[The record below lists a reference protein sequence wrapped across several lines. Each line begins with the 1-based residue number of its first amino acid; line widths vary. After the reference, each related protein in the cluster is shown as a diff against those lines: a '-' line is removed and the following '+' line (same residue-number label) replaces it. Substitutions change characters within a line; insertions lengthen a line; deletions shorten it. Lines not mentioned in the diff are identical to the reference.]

1 MFIDGYGVFAAC
13 RKIAC
18 LAILL
23 AFSSSAQAI
32 FKADPVDVT
41 FESTQRI
48 FTERTAQEYSYVV
61 GEITITDGSPQTQW
75 SIGKGKGEPKYG
87 VTDFIL
93 SLDRPDVSTL
103 TRTPTTVGETV
114 YYRYILLDDPT
125 ASIELF
131 DVIVQDGT
139 RRNTLT
145 FTVGL
150 FNDPPRVY
158 DSEEEIITSET
169 TPTVGTYTGTF
180 VVGEV
185 STIVFSAN
193 EANTLENNATAQYFT
208 WSIIPN
214 VDSLA
219 TVFFAN
225 TDESQFIISPQNIP
239 GQPESDVGDVGV
251 VYKSS
256 RSENFADAGYT
267 LVVRDTL
274 GGAAT
279 VTVLLTPE
287 PPVIS
292 YKGSSVEDSE
302 LAVSI
307 EALGDGRSFELSS
320 EYACPT
326 LNPKCLSWSGD
337 DVDISSTSTAGG
349 DTVRVTVPEGTD
361 VGTSFT
367 VTVLVSGSMPVSES
381 TVNVTIAANMP
392 PEIVSIDGQIT
403 RRLFSVSPNLETV
416 RFPVVATDDFDPES
430 MTWAISNAAGSGKGT
445 ASFVVMDGMM
455 ESTATTA
462 VGSNVMVNFSKGTG
476 TQSSAFTLTVTDGAG
491 LVDTATVTVSPPGGL
506 TVPDRGAGWDRYP
519 DVVAETG
526 SSVVLTF
533 RASDPGLG
541 EKAALRWSVEDL
553 RNLVFDST
561 NSLTVTTGPEG
572 RFVFRFSPST
582 QRAGR
587 FLVRVTNSHS
597 IYFTSI
603 ISLTRTELGNESPT
617 VTARVDDVS
626 FSSSG
631 QAGIIGFPEG
641 LVTTDISFSAH
652 DPVGRPL
659 ERSTVVWTLGEQS
672 GVRVFFVDTNKGEN
686 VVVQFEEPPV
696 EGNYF
701 VILAAYGNAL
711 NAIRVDT
718 LAEAVEQLRIRTFL
732 GGAVR

>member
-32 FKADPVDVT
+32 FKAEPVDVT

-131 DVIVQDGT
+131 DVIVQDGA

-158 DSEEEIITSET
+158 DSEGEIITSET

-193 EANTLENNATAQYFT
+193 EAKTLENNATAQYFT

-307 EALGDGRSFELSS
+307 EALGIGRSFELSS

-361 VGTSFT
+361 AGTSFT

-392 PEIVSIDGQIT
+392 PEIVSIDGQIA

-445 ASFVVMDGMM
+445 ASFVVNDDLQ
-455 ESTATTA
+455 ETA

-476 TQSSAFTLTVTDGAG
+476 TQSSAFTLTVTDRAG
-491 LVDTATVTVSPPGGL
+491 LVGTATVTVSPPGGF

-533 RASDPGLG
+533 RAIDPGLG
-541 EKAALRWSVEDL
+541 EKAALRWSVENL
-553 RNLVFDST
+553 RYLVFDST
-561 NSLTVTTGPEG
+561 NSVITGPEAKL
-572 RFVFRFSPST
+572 VFRFSPST
-582 QRAGR
+582 RRDGR

-597 IYFTSI
+597 ISYNSM
-603 ISLTRTELGNESPT
+603 ISLTRTELGNESPI

-641 LVTTDISFSAH
+641 LVTTAISFSAY
-652 DPVGRPL
+652 DPIGRPP
-659 ERSTVVWTLGEQS
+659 EREGSTFKWTLGEQS
-672 GVRVFFVDTNKGEN
+672 GVRVFFVDTDEGEN
-686 VVVQFEEPPV
+686 VVVRFEEPPV

-701 VILAAYGNAL
+701 VILVTYNSAF

-718 LAEAVEQLRIRTFL
+718 LPKAVGQFRIRTFL

>member
-225 TDESQFIISPQNIP
+225 TDESPFITSPQNRP
-239 GQPESDVGDVGV
+239 NQPESNVGDVGV

-307 EALGDGRSFELSS
+307 EALGNGRSFELSS

-361 VGTSFT
+361 AGTSFT

-381 TVNVTIAANMP
+381 TVNVTIVVNKP
-392 PEIVSIDGQIT
+392 PKIVSIDGQIA
-403 RRLFSVSPNLETV
+403 RRTFSVSPNLETV

-445 ASFVVMDGMM
+445 ASFFVVNDG
-455 ESTATTA
+455 EPQETAM
-462 VGSNVMVNFSKGTG
+462 GSNVMVVFSKGTV
-476 TQSSAFTLTVTDGAG
+476 SSSFTLTVTDGAG
-491 LVDTATVTVSPPGGL
+491 LVDTATVTVNPGSL
-506 TVPDRGAGWDRYP
+506 DNPTLPRITTRKPSTIYFRDATRL
-519 DVVAETG
+519 
-526 SSVVLTF
+526 VLTL

-541 EKAALRWSVEDL
+541 ETAALKWSVLNNHGNE
-553 RNLVFDST
+553 VAS
-561 NSLTVTTGPEG
+561 SVTTGPEG
-572 RFVFRFSPST
+572 KFVLSPSAIGSF
-582 QRAGR
+582 Q
-587 FLVRVTNSHS
+587 VRVRNSYS
-597 IYFTSI
+597 IPWTQTFP
-603 ISLTRTELGNESPT
+603 LDNEPPT